1 MNAGSLQPAFL
12 APYISTRTGAFMQ
25 PDDAA
30 LTAWVETLG
39 AHALQLY
46 GVLLVAL
53 LGCAAGLWALARRYT
68 VPTDTSTLPP
78 GAYLLIRLALG
89 FAIVVGAAAI
99 FAEAAEVLGTSADAR
114 RAGELDQ
121 VFSNAVRRGIG
132 PAAFQFFSTVTR
144 LADTATLTVLAIG
157 GALALLFTGRRWLA
171 LAFAGAIG
179 GNALLNTTLK
189 GIFERARPLHD
200 QAEELA
206 RGFSFPSGHSSGAVV
221 AYGMLAYVL
230 IRCLGPAH
238 AARLKLPL
246 VLAATALA
254 FTIGC
259 SRVFIQVHFATDVLA
274 GFASGSAWLAVC
286 IGSAEWLRHYRR
298 SRVES

>member
-1 MNAGSLQPAFL
+1 MP
-12 APYISTRTGAFMQ
+12 
-25 PDDAA
+25 PDTAT

-46 GVLLVAL
+46 GATLLVLL
-53 LGCAAGLWALARRYT
+53 AGATAGWWLTRRYT
-68 VPTDTSTLPP
+68 VPTPTSHLPP

-89 FAIVVGAAAI
+89 FAVVVAGAVI
-99 FAEAAEVLGTSADAR
+99 FAEAAEVLGSSADAR

-121 VFSNAVRRGIG
+121 VFSDAVRRGIS
-132 PAAFQFFSTVTR
+132 PTTYRFFSKVTH
-144 LADTATLTVLAIG
+144 LADTATMSVLGITVT
-157 GALALLFTGRRWLA
+157 LALLWLRRRWLA
-171 LAFAGAIG
+171 VAFSIAIA
-179 GNALLNTTLK
+179 GNALLNITLK
-189 GIFERARPLHD
+189 AIFARSRPLHD
-200 QAEELA
+200 PAEALV

-230 IRCLGPAH
+230 IRCLSPAH
-238 AARLKLPL
+238 AARLRLPL

-259 SRVFIQVHFATDVLA
+259 SRIFIQAHFATDVLA

-286 IGSAEWLRHYRR
+286 IGSAEWLRHARQMR
-298 SRVES
+298 AAD

>member
-1 MNAGSLQPAFL
+1 MP
-12 APYISTRTGAFMQ
+12 
-25 PDDAA
+25 PDAAA
-30 LTAWVETLG
+30 LTAWVEWLG
-39 AHALQLY
+39 AHALPLY
-46 GVLLVAL
+46 GALLVAVL
-53 LGCAAGLWALARRYT
+53 LGTTAAWSLAQRYAI
-68 VPTDTSTLPP
+68 PTDTSPLPP
-78 GAYLLIRLALG
+78 GAYLLIRLAIG
-89 FAIVVGAAAI
+89 FAIVVGAAWL
-99 FAEAAEVLGTSADAR
+99 FAEAAEVLGSSADAR

-132 PAAFQFFSTVTR
+132 PTAFQFFSTVTHF
-144 LADTATLTVLAIG
+144 ADTATLTTLAIA
-157 GALALLFTGRRWLA
+157 GALALLWTGRRWLA

-179 GNALLNTTLK
+179 GNALLNITLK
-189 GIFERARPLHD
+189 NIFERARPLHD

-206 RGFSFPSGHSSGAVV
+206 RGFSFPSGHTSGAVV

-230 IRCLGPAH
+230 IRSLGPAR
-238 AARLKLPL
+238 AARVKLPL

-259 SRVFIQVHFATDVLA
+259 SRVFIQAHFATDVLA

-298 SRVES
+298 ARTEN

>member
-1 MNAGSLQPAFL
+1 MSLDA
-12 APYISTRTGAFMQ
+12 
-25 PDDAA
+25 AA
-30 LTAWVETLG
+30 LTGWVEWLG
-39 AHALQLY
+39 AHALPLY
-46 GVLLVAL
+46 GAL
-53 LGCAAGLWALARRYT
+53 LITLLASAALAWNLARRYT
-68 VPTDTSTLPP
+68 VPADTSTLPP
-78 GAYLLIRLALG
+78 GAYLLIRLVIG
-89 FAIVVGAAAI
+89 FTVVAGAAAI
-99 FAEAAEVLGTSADAR
+99 FAETAEVLGSSADAR

-132 PAAFQFFSTVTR
+132 PAAFQFFSAVTR
-144 LADTATLTVLAIG
+144 LADTATLTTLAIV
-157 GALALLFTGRRWLA
+157 GALALLWLRRRWLA

-179 GNALLNTTLK
+179 GNALLNVTLK
-189 GIFERARPLHD
+189 GIFARARPLHD

-206 RGFSFPSGHSSGAVV
+206 RGFSFPSGHTSGAVV

-230 IRCLGPAH
+230 IRLLSPAR
-238 AARLKLPL
+238 AARWGLPL
-246 VLAATALA
+246 VLAATTLA

-298 SRVES
+298 ARTEN